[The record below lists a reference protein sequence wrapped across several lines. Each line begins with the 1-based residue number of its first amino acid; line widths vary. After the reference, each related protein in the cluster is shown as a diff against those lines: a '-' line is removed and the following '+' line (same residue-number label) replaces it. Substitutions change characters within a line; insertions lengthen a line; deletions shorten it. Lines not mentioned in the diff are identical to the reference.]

1 MAENFLFSYSRWN
14 IIGIN
19 SSGQE
24 LVSFLYNLFNDEVSI
39 YFKNLLMGF
48 EYSMSFDKNEFNE
61 QNVKEYIDHILRSN
75 AANVEA
81 ESLILN

>member
-1 MAENFLFSYSRWN
+1 
-14 IIGIN
+14 
-19 SSGQE
+19 
-24 LVSFLYNLFNDEVSI
+24 
-39 YFKNLLMGF
+39 MGF